1 MNVRTTTAQPYH
13 VGNAY
18 QDGSQHR
25 GWLVGHFM
33 EGVPAQTEDVEIKW
47 YTHPAGQQ
55 RPEWVRGETA
65 TTLCLLITGR
75 FRLSLSNGSEET
87 VVLAKQGDYA
97 LWGPGVDHLWTAEE
111 ESVVLTVRWP
121 SQPVR

>member
-1 MNVRTTTAQPYH
+1 MNVKTTTTEPYRI
-13 VGNAY
+13 GNAY
-18 QDGSQHR
+18 QDGSEHR

-33 EGVPAQTEDVEIKW
+33 DGIPAQTEDVEIKW
-47 YTHPAGQQ
+47 FTHPAGQQ

-65 TTLCLLITGR
+65 TTLCLLISGR
-75 FRLSLSNGSEET
+75 FQLSLSNGSEES
-87 VVLAKQGDYA
+87 VVLAEQGDYA